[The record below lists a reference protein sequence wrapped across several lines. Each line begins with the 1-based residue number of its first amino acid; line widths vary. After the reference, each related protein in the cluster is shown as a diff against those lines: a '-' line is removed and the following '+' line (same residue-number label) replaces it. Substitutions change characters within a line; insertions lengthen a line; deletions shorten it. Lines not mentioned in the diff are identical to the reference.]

1 MAGFLGFFNYEKE
14 GKGVRKDEPQKK
26 GFARFFELFF
36 RKFWKYMQISMMYF
50 ITCIPAILFYYFLAM
65 LLFQEV
71 IEKAPET
78 SVIATWYVNLLL
90 IFFSASP
97 FKAGFTYILRKFVRE
112 DHAWEFSDFFVHTK
126 NNFKQAISVFLI
138 DLAVLTL
145 FTINLRFYM
154 LMSGRGLIYTFALGI
169 NLFILCIYI
178 AMQPYMW
185 SMMVTF
191 RLTLKQLY
199 KNAFIFSVL
208 GIKRNVIAIVVNA
221 AVYLLLANFLQPMF
235 IAFLYF
241 LVLLAASGL
250 VTQMNI
256 QPVIKKYM
264 LDKLET
270 ESEDEEETT
279 IYGDEPEE
287 DVDDDIDDGDIQ
299 EVIGENDVASLFNK
313 RKDGDDGYDD

>member
-26 GFARFFELFF
+26 GIARFCELFF

-50 ITCIPAILFYYFLAM
+50 VTCIPAIFFYYFLAL

-71 IEKAPET
+71 IELSPET
-78 SVIATWYVNLLL
+78 SIVATWYVNLLL
-90 IFFSASP
+90 IFFCGSP
-97 FKAGFTYILRKFVRE
+97 FKAGFTYILRNFVRE
-112 DHAWEFSDFFVHTK
+112 DHAWVFSDFFAHTK
-126 NNFKQAISVFLI
+126 NNLKQAVPVFLI

-154 LMSGRGLIYTFALGI
+154 LMSGRGILYAVAFGI
-169 NLFILCIYI
+169 NLLVMFIYMS
-178 AMQPYMW
+178 MQPYLW

-191 RLTLKQLY
+191 RLTLKQMY

-208 GIKRNVIAIVVNA
+208 GIKGNIIMFVVNA
-221 AVYLLLANFLQPMF
+221 GLYLLLANFLNPMF
-235 IAFLYF
+235 VAFLYF
-241 LVLLAASGL
+241 LILLAASGL

-270 ESEDEEETT
+270 EEEEDEEQI
-279 IYGDEPEE
+279 IYGDEE
-287 DVDDDIDDGDIQ
+287 DDDFDDGNIP
-299 EVIGENDVASLFNK
+299 EIIGENDVASLFNK

>member
-1 MAGFLGFFNYEKE
+1 MAGFFGFFNYEKE

-26 GFARFFELFF
+26 GIARFFELFF

-50 ITCIPAILFYYFLAM
+50 ITCIPAILFYYFLSM
-65 LLFQEV
+65 LLFGD
-71 IEKAPET
+71 IITNSPET
-78 SVIATWYVNLLL
+78 LPIATLYVNLLV
-90 IFFSASP
+90 IFFAASP
-97 FKAGFTYILRKFVRE
+97 FKAGFTYILRNFVRE
-112 DHAWEFSDFFVHTK
+112 DHAWVFSDFFAHTK
-126 NNFKQAISVFLI
+126 NNFKQAISVFVI

-145 FTINLRFYM
+145 LTINLRFYM
-154 LMSGRGLIYTFALGI
+154 LMAGRSMLYAAACGI
-169 NLFILCIYI
+169 NLLIIFIYI
-178 AMQPYMW
+178 SMQPYMW

-191 RLTLKQLY
+191 RLTLKQMY

-208 GIKRNVIAIVVNA
+208 GIKRNLIIFVVNA
-221 AVYLLLANFLQPMF
+221 GFYLLLANFLQPIF

-250 VTQMNI
+250 VAQMNI

-270 ESEDEEETT
+270 QTEEEEKNIVYDDEE
-279 IYGDEPEE
+279 DF
-287 DVDDDIDDGDIQ
+287 DVGDIP
-299 EVIGENDVASLFNK
+299 EPIGENDVAALFNK